1 VARGSSIDS
10 EASGHRRA
18 SSHAAEGLELCN
30 PGKVLPEDGH
40 AVDLSERPTFR
51 IHRTKEAVAELRSL
65 PAHRPR
71 VTVEASSEGGHVVIK
86 LYDSA
91 FSPFARKVRMVLE
104 HKGLNFEA
112 VDGLLKS
119 NHEGLKV
126 VNKRMEV
133 PVLVDG
139 DLVIVNSADI
149 VGYLEFRYPTKP
161 VYPEAPAARVHA
173 RAWERA
179 ADTLVDAILSDI
191 SYWKWT
197 DRPDSMPEGLLQ
209 AARADLRLVYD
220 ALEKDL
226 AHREFVSG
234 PLSIADIALFPH
246 LASVRAME
254 VEFSAQ
260 EHPNL
265 LRWLRQ
271 MRTLPICSADL
282 RRARDFVGNLK
293 DKDVERRRIFWR
305 GDRIEWMLARGF
317 HDWFFAEIREQRV
330 LWPGPALPAPIK
342 LRT

>member
-1 VARGSSIDS
+1 M
-10 EASGHRRA
+10 
-18 SSHAAEGLELCN
+18 
-30 PGKVLPEDGH
+30 
-40 AVDLSERPTFR
+40 
-51 IHRTKEAVAELRSL
+51 
-65 PAHRPR
+65 
-71 VTVEASSEGGHVVIK
+71 IK

-112 VDGLLKS
+112 IDGLLKS
-119 NHEGLKV
+119 NHEGLKA

-139 DLVIVNSADI
+139 DLVTVNSAD
-149 VGYLEFRYPTKP
+149 VVSYLEFRYPTKP

-197 DRPDSMPEGLLQ
+197 DRQDSMPEGLLH

-234 PLSIADIALFPH
+234 PLSIADMALFPH

-254 VEFSAQ
+254 VEFAAE

-265 LRWLRQ
+265 VRWFRQ
-271 MRTLPICSADL
+271 MRALPICAADL
-282 RRARDFVGNLK
+282 RRARDFVVNLK
-293 DKDVERRRIFWR
+293 DKDVERQRIFWR

-317 HDWFFAEIREQRV
+317 HDWFFKEIREQRV
-330 LWPGPALPAPIK
+330 LWPGPALPAPME
-342 LRT
+342 LHT

>member
-1 VARGSSIDS
+1 
-10 EASGHRRA
+10 
-18 SSHAAEGLELCN
+18 
-30 PGKVLPEDGH
+30 
-40 AVDLSERPTFR
+40 
-51 IHRTKEAVAELRSL
+51 
-65 PAHRPR
+65 
-71 VTVEASSEGGHVVIK
+71 VIK

-91 FSPFARKVRMVLE
+91 FSPFARKVRMILE

-119 NHEGLKV
+119 NHEALKA
-126 VNKRMEV
+126 VNSRIEV
-133 PVLVDG
+133 PVLVDN

-149 VGYLEFRYPTKP
+149 VSYLEFRYPTKP

-191 SYWKWT
+191 SYWKWA
-197 DRPDSMPEGLLQ
+197 DRRDSMPEGLLQ

-254 VEFSAQ
+254 VEFAAP

-265 LRWLRQ
+265 VRWFKQ
-271 MRTLPICSADL
+271 MRALPICAADL
-282 RRARDFVGNLK
+282 RRAREFVVGLK
-293 DKDVERRRIFWR
+293 DRNVERQRIFWR
-305 GDRIEWMLARGF
+305 GDRVEWMLARGF
-317 HDWFFAEIREQRV
+317 HDWFFREIKEQRV
-330 LWPGPALPAPIK
+330 LWPGPTLPAPMK
-342 LRT
+342 PYPSVL